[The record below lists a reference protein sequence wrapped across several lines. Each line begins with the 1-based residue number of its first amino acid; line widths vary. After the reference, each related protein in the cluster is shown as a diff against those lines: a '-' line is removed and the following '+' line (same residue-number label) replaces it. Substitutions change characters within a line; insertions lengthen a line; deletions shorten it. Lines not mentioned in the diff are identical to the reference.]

1 MSKGVLVE
9 ADASVERLLER
20 AEPEFERLCERIDR
34 HVVRRESRE
43 RLRRYLK
50 GLVSP
55 VPRKNGWQM
64 AETLGEPNADGVQRL
79 LNAAVWDADA
89 VRDDL
94 RSYVTEHLGTDDG
107 VLILDETGFLKKGT
121 KSVGVKRQY
130 SGTAGRIEN
139 SQIGVFLAYAT
150 EKGRAFLDREL
161 YLPKEWAEDE
171 DRRRE
176 AAIPEDVA
184 FATKPELAQKM
195 LERALSSEVPCAW
208 VTGDEVYGSDRH
220 LRMWLELE
228 KVPFVLAV
236 ASNEALW
243 YETGEGPRQVRVK
256 AIVEGIAE
264 EDWQRLSCGDGAKG
278 PRLYDWVRTPLSRW
292 PNPEREHWL
301 LVRRSIEHPAELA
314 YYVVF
319 APTGTTLQALARVAG
334 KRWAIEECFETA
346 KGLVGLDQYEVRK
359 WSAWYRYITL
369 SLLAHAF
376 LSVVQEQAVSGGTYN

>member
-9 ADASVERLLER
+9 ADASVQRLLER
-20 AEPEFERLCERIDR
+20 AEPEFDDLCERIEQ
-34 HVVRRESRE
+34 HVFRREGKE

-94 RSYVTEHLGTDDG
+94 RSYVVEHLGDKDG
-107 VLILDETGFLKKGT
+107 VLIVDETGFLKKGT

-139 SQIGVFLAYAT
+139 CQVGVFLAYAT
-150 EKGRAFLDREL
+150 KKGRAFLDREL
-161 YLPKEWAEDE
+161 YLPKDWAQDE
-171 DRRRE
+171 DRREE
-176 AAIPEDVA
+176 AGIPEEVA
-184 FATKPELAQKM
+184 FATKPELSQRM
-195 LERALSSEVPCAW
+195 LERALASGIPCAW

-228 KVPFVLAV
+228 NQPFVLAV

-243 YETGEGPRQVRVK
+243 YETEDGRVRFV
-256 AIVEGIAE
+256 
-264 EDWQRLSCGDGAKG
+264 
-278 PRLYDWVRTPLSRW
+278 
-292 PNPEREHWL
+292 
-301 LVRRSIEHPAELA
+301 
-314 YYVVF
+314 
-319 APTGTTLQALARVAG
+319 
-334 KRWAIEECFETA
+334 
-346 KGLVGLDQYEVRK
+346 
-359 WSAWYRYITL
+359 
-369 SLLAHAF
+369 
-376 LSVVQEQAVSGGTYN
+376 